1 MSMIDDKWMRR
12 ALALARKG
20 KGRVHPNPM
29 VGAVLVKN
37 GRLIGEGYHRFYGGD
52 HAETH
57 AIRQAGSRARGST
70 LYVTL
75 EPCAHWGKTPPCAHA
90 VAQAGIRRIVV
101 AMKDPNP
108 LVAGKGFKILRQ
120 AKIACS
126 IGTLQKEAT
135 ELNHIFVTRMR
146 TGRPYVTLKIA
157 CSLDGRTHTV
167 CGESKWITSP
177 ASREAGHRL
186 RSHVDAIAVGAGT
199 VLQDNPTLTS
209 HGKGRN
215 PLRVVFAGRRKLSK
229 RLNVFNQA
237 AETLVIQNAAG
248 PANLLKSLKDLGAK
262 NISHLL
268 VEGGETLH
276 RSFLEAGVVDE
287 IYAVVA
293 PVIIGQ
299 EKQLKNAWRVRG
311 AKDVIFTGRLVR

>member
-108 LVAGKGFKILRQ
+108 LV
-120 AKIACS
+120 
-126 IGTLQKEAT
+126 
-135 ELNHIFVTRMR
+135 
-146 TGRPYVTLKIA
+146 
-157 CSLDGRTHTV
+157 
-167 CGESKWITSP
+167 
-177 ASREAGHRL
+177 
-186 RSHVDAIAVGAGT
+186 
-199 VLQDNPTLTS
+199 
-209 HGKGRN
+209 
-215 PLRVVFAGRRKLSK
+215 
-229 RLNVFNQA
+229 
-237 AETLVIQNAAG
+237 
-248 PANLLKSLKDLGAK
+248 
-262 NISHLL
+262 
-268 VEGGETLH
+268 
-276 RSFLEAGVVDE
+276 
-287 IYAVVA
+287 
-293 PVIIGQ
+293 
-299 EKQLKNAWRVRG
+299 
-311 AKDVIFTGRLVR
+311 